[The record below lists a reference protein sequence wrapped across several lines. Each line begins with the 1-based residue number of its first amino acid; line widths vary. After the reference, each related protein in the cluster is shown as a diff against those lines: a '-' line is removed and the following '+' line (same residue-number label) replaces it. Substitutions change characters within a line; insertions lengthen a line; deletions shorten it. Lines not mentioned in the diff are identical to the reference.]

1 MKKIAIVVAVFM
13 LAACSNSSSDKEEC
27 VTVEVADT
35 VSVNKPDTA
44 EVDGMTSATA
54 VNNPSSFNG
63 TLVIPARN
71 FATVSLTMG
80 GIVKETALLPGDFV
94 KKGSVIAILENPEF
108 INLQQT
114 YLDSRAQLE
123 YLEAEYE
130 RQQVLVKEEA
140 ASQKKFQQSKADYQS
155 MKSRVQASA
164 AQLGMLGVNTD
175 NLEKTGI
182 QPNLEVKAPISG
194 YVSNVQMNLGKHIAA
209 GEPLCEVIDKNQTL
223 LRLVAYEKDLEDLK
237 VGSKVAFRVNGLGK
251 QTFLATIISI
261 GQKVDDVN
269 RSLEVYA
276 RVTESNPLFRP
287 GMYITA
293 RVEKGK

>member
-1 MKKIAIVVAVFM
+1 MKKIVIIVAVFM
-13 LAACSNSSSDKEEC
+13 LTACSNSSSNEKES
-27 VTVEVADT
+27 VIVEVMDT
-35 VSVNKPDTA
+35 VSANKPDTA
-44 EVDGMTSATA
+44 QVDGMTSATA
-54 VNNPSSFNG
+54 VNNPASFNG

-94 KKGSVIAILENPEF
+94 KKGSVVAILENPEF

-123 YLEAEYE
+123 YLEAEYK

-140 ASQKKFQQSKADYQS
+140 ASLKKFQQSKADYQS
-155 MKSRVQASA
+155 MKSRMQASA
-164 AQLGMLGVNTD
+164 AQLAMLGVNMD

-182 QPNLEVKAPISG
+182 QPYLEVKAPISG

-209 GEPLCEVIDKNQTL
+209 GDPLCEVIDKNQTL

-251 QTFLATIISI
+251 QTFLATLISI
-261 GQKVDDVN
+261 GQQVDDVN

-276 RVTESNPLFRP
+276 RVTENNPLFRP

>member
-1 MKKIAIVVAVFM
+1 MKKIVIIVAVFM
-13 LAACSNSSSDKEEC
+13 LTACSNSSSNEKES
-27 VTVEVADT
+27 VIVEVMDT
-35 VSVNKPDTA
+35 VSANKPDTA

-54 VNNPSSFNG
+54 VNNPASFNG

-94 KKGSVIAILENPEF
+94 KKGSVVAILENPEF

-123 YLEAEYE
+123 YLEAEYK

-140 ASQKKFQQSKADYQS
+140 ASLKKFQQSKADYQS
-155 MKSRVQASA
+155 MKSRMQASA
-164 AQLGMLGVNTD
+164 AQLAMLGVNMD

-182 QPNLEVKAPISG
+182 QPYLEVKAPISG

-251 QTFLATIISI
+251 QTFLATLISI
-261 GQKVDDVN
+261 GQQVDDVN

-276 RVTESNPLFRP
+276 RVTENNPLFRP

>member
-1 MKKIAIVVAVFM
+1 MKKIVIIVAVFM
-13 LAACSNSSSDKEEC
+13 LTACSNSSSNEKES
-27 VTVEVADT
+27 VIVEVMDT
-35 VSVNKPDTA
+35 VSANKPDTA

-54 VNNPSSFNG
+54 VNSPASFNG

-94 KKGSVIAILENPEF
+94 KKGSVVAILENPEF

-123 YLEAEYE
+123 YLEAEYK

-140 ASQKKFQQSKADYQS
+140 ASLKKFQQSKADYQS
-155 MKSRVQASA
+155 MKSRMQASA
-164 AQLGMLGVNTD
+164 AQLAMLGVNMD

-182 QPNLEVKAPISG
+182 QPYLEVKAPISG

-209 GEPLCEVIDKNQTL
+209 GDPLCEVIDKNQTL

-251 QTFLATIISI
+251 QTFFATLISI
-261 GQKVDDVN
+261 GQQVDDVN

-276 RVTESNPLFRP
+276 RVTENNPLFRP

>member
-1 MKKIAIVVAVFM
+1 MKKIVIIVAVFM
-13 LAACSNSSSDKEEC
+13 LTACSNSSSNEKES
-27 VTVEVADT
+27 VIVEVMDT
-35 VSVNKPDTA
+35 VSANKPDTA

-54 VNNPSSFNG
+54 VNNPASFNG

-94 KKGSVIAILENPEF
+94 KKGSVVAILENPEF

-123 YLEAEYE
+123 YLEAEYK

-140 ASQKKFQQSKADYQS
+140 ASLKKFQQSKADYQS
-155 MKSRVQASA
+155 MKSRMQASA
-164 AQLGMLGVNTD
+164 AQLAMLGVNMD

-182 QPNLEVKAPISG
+182 QPYLEVKAPISG

-209 GEPLCEVIDKNQTL
+209 GDPLCEVIDKNQTL

-251 QTFLATIISI
+251 QTFLATLISI
-261 GQKVDDVN
+261 GQQVDDVN

-276 RVTESNPLFRP
+276 RVTENNPLFRP

>member
-1 MKKIAIVVAVFM
+1 MKKIVIIVAVFM
-13 LAACSNSSSDKEEC
+13 LAACSNSSSNEKES
-27 VTVEVADT
+27 VTVEVTDT
-35 VSVNKPDTA
+35 ISANKPDTA

-54 VNNPSSFNG
+54 VNNPASFNG

-94 KKGSVIAILENPEF
+94 KKGSVVAILENPEF

-123 YLEAEYE
+123 YLEAEYK

-140 ASQKKFQQSKADYQS
+140 ASLKKFQQSKADYQS
-155 MKSRVQASA
+155 MKSRMQASA
-164 AQLGMLGVNTD
+164 AQLAMLGVNMD

-182 QPNLEVKAPISG
+182 QPYLEVKAPISG

-209 GEPLCEVIDKNQTL
+209 GDPLCEVIDKNQTL

-251 QTFLATIISI
+251 QTFLATLISI
-261 GQKVDDVN
+261 GQQVDDVN

-276 RVTESNPLFRP
+276 RVTENNPLFRP

>member
-1 MKKIAIVVAVFM
+1 MKKIVIVVAVFM
-13 LAACSNSSSDKEEC
+13 LAACSNSSSNEKES
-27 VTVEVADT
+27 VIVEVMDT
-35 VSVNKPDTA
+35 VSANKPDTA

-54 VNNPSSFNG
+54 VNNPASFNG

-94 KKGSVIAILENPEF
+94 KKGSVVAILENPEF

-123 YLEAEYE
+123 YLEAEYK

-140 ASQKKFQQSKADYQS
+140 ASLKKFQQSKADYQS
-155 MKSRVQASA
+155 MKSRMQASA
-164 AQLGMLGVNTD
+164 AQLAMLGVNMD

-182 QPNLEVKAPISG
+182 QPYLEVKAPISG

-209 GEPLCEVIDKNQTL
+209 GDPLCEVIDKNQTL

-251 QTFLATIISI
+251 QTFLATLISI
-261 GQKVDDVN
+261 GQQVDDVN

-276 RVTESNPLFRP
+276 RVTENNPLFRP

>member
-1 MKKIAIVVAVFM
+1 MKKIVIVVAVFM
-13 LAACSNSSSDKEEC
+13 LAACSNSSSNEKES
-27 VTVEVADT
+27 VTVEVTDT
-35 VSVNKPDTA
+35 ISANKPDTA

-54 VNNPSSFNG
+54 VNNPASFNG

-94 KKGSVIAILENPEF
+94 KKGSVVAILENPEF

-123 YLEAEYE
+123 YLEAEYK

-140 ASQKKFQQSKADYQS
+140 ASLKKFQQSKADYQS
-155 MKSRVQASA
+155 MKSRMQASA
-164 AQLGMLGVNTD
+164 AQLAMLGVNMD

-182 QPNLEVKAPISG
+182 QPYLEVKAPISG

-209 GEPLCEVIDKNQTL
+209 GDPLCEVIDKNQTL

-251 QTFLATIISI
+251 QTFLATLISI
-261 GQKVDDVN
+261 GQQVDDVN

-276 RVTESNPLFRP
+276 RVTENNPLFRP

>member
-1 MKKIAIVVAVFM
+1 MKKIVIIVAVFM
-13 LAACSNSSSDKEEC
+13 LTACSNSSSNEKES
-27 VTVEVADT
+27 VIVEVMDT
-35 VSVNKPDTA
+35 VSANKPDTA

-54 VNNPSSFNG
+54 VNNPASFNG
-63 TLVIPARN
+63 TLVVPARN

-94 KKGSVIAILENPEF
+94 KKGSVVAILENPEF

-123 YLEAEYE
+123 YLEAEYK

-140 ASQKKFQQSKADYQS
+140 ASLKKFQQSKADYQS
-155 MKSRVQASA
+155 MKSRMQASA
-164 AQLGMLGVNTD
+164 AQLAMLGVNMD

-182 QPNLEVKAPISG
+182 QPYLEVKAPISG

-209 GEPLCEVIDKNQTL
+209 GDPLCEVIDKNQTL

-251 QTFLATIISI
+251 QTFLATLISI
-261 GQKVDDVN
+261 GQQVDDVN

-276 RVTESNPLFRP
+276 RVTENNPLFRP